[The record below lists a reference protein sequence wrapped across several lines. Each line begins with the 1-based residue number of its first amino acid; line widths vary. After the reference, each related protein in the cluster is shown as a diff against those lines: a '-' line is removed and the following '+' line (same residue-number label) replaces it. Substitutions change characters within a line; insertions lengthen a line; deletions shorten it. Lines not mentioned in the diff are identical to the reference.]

1 MTIHDAP
8 SSADAPDTV
17 PDATPDAT
25 RYHAPAL
32 EKGLDILEAL
42 SDCPQGYTLNQL
54 AKVLGRNVNQIFRMV
69 VTLHRRGYLQTDASD
84 RYSLTLKLF
93 RLAQGQPP
101 LKRLIQTTLPFLT
114 ELAERARQSCHL
126 SVYQQGR
133 TVVVAQVDSPERW
146 SFGLKVGAL
155 AGLTNTSSGHVLLA
169 FQDEVTRA
177 RMLNAHVKVEGEMD
191 MDPGHLYALLDEVR
205 RNDYSL
211 MPSIQTQG
219 VTNIA
224 HPVRGPGEHV
234 VAAITVPYIARIDGE
249 SGPSIEQ
256 VKQIQSDIC
265 ARLSLALGAEEAS
278 ATLP

>member
-1 MTIHDAP
+1 MVTHHTA
-8 SSADAPDTV
+8 ADAS
-17 PDATPDAT
+17 
-25 RYHAPAL
+25 RYRAPAL

-42 SDCPQGYTLNQL
+42 GDCPQGYTLNQL
-54 AKVLGRNVNQIFRMV
+54 AKVLGRSVNQIFRMV
-69 VTLHRRGYLQTDASD
+69 VTLHRRGYLQTDEFD

-93 RLAQGQPP
+93 HLAQQHPP
-101 LKRLIQTTLPFLT
+101 LKQLVQTTLPFLH

-169 FQDEVTRA
+169 FQDEITRA
-177 RMLNAHVKVEGEMD
+177 RMLNAHAKVEGEMD
-191 MDPGHLYALLDEVR
+191 IDPGHLYALLDEVR

-224 HPVRGPGEHV
+224 SPVRGPNAQV
-234 VAAITVPYIARIDGE
+234 LAAITVPYIARIDDAPG
-249 SGPSIEQ
+249 
-256 VKQIQSDIC
+256 D
-265 ARLSLALGAEEAS
+265 SLPL
-278 ATLP
+278 THYL

>member
-1 MTIHDAP
+1 MPTQDTSNVAP
-8 SSADAPDTV
+8 V
-17 PDATPDAT
+17 PTPDNT

-42 SDCPQGYTLNQL
+42 SASPQGHTLNQL
-54 AKVLGRNVNQIFRMV
+54 AKVLGRSVNQIFRMV
-69 VTLHRRGYLQTDASD
+69 VTLHRRGYLQIDESD

-93 RLAQGQPP
+93 QLTQQHPP
-101 LKRLIQTTLPFLT
+101 LKRLIQTTLPLLQ

-133 TVVVAQVDSPERW
+133 TIVVAQVDSPERW

-155 AGLTNTSSGHVLLA
+155 AGLTSTSSGHVLLA
-169 FQDEVTRA
+169 FQDEITRA
-177 RMLNAHVKVEGEMD
+177 RMLNAHVRVEGEMD

-224 HPVRGPGEHV
+224 FPVRGPDQRV
-234 VAAITVPYIARIDGE
+234 VAAITVPYIARIDGAP
-249 SGPSIEQ
+249 GPSIEQ
-256 VKQIQSDIC
+256 VKQIQGEIC
-265 ARLSLALGAEEAS
+265 ARLSVLLGAEGQVA
-278 ATLP
+278 P